1 MSEKK
6 NDGQQS
12 SRTTPPKKA
21 PKTQA
26 PARRNKSDSNT
37 QRTSGTGP
45 RDKRG

>member
-12 SRTTPPKKA
+12 GRTTPPKQT
-21 PKTQA
+21 PKPQA
-26 PARRNKSDSNT
+26 PSRRNKSDSNT

-45 RDKRG
+45 RDKRV